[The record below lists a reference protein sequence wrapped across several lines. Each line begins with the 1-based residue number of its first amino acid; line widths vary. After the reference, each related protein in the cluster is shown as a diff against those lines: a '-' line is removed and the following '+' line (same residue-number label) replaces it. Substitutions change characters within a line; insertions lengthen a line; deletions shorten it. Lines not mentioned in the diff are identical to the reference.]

1 MTLKKFLDADPGD
14 FGRLFAEI
22 KSGQIQDLAQE
33 ADRMTQKAARIA
45 AYLEARGAD
54 GCGDSGHE
62 SAIEQGKKRVQA
74 VRRVMGFVCP

>member
-1 MTLKKFLDADPGD
+1 MTLKKFLDADLSD
-14 FGRLFAEI
+14 FDRLFAAL
-22 KSGQIQDLAQE
+22 KSGQVQDLAQE
-33 ADRMTQKAARIA
+33 ADRMTQKAARIT

-62 SAIEQGKKRVQA
+62 SAIEQGKERVKA